1 MFGWCVGFI
10 RGRCPNDSMFIFW
23 GTVKSEVTNLV
34 ANVASCFLGPLRFR
48 RLFARLFIGAGI
60 VIMSALVAVDTE
72 FVSFGDLSLFSFDR
86 RKCSFM
92 SRVSSFLREVKLFVS
107 RFVAGVSIAVTV
119 FVVGRR
125 MSVVGLT
132 NL

>member
-1 MFGWCVGFI
+1 
-10 RGRCPNDSMFIFW
+10 MFIFW
-23 GTVKSEVTNLV
+23 GTVKSEVTNFV
-34 ANVASCFLGPLRFR
+34 ANVESCCLGPLRFR

-60 VIMSALVAVDTE
+60 VIMSALIAVDTE

-119 FVVGRR
+119 FVVRRR